1 MKTRRRALAAAVAAV
16 ALMWQGPVP
25 TAGAQT
31 EPGPTITV
39 TPATDLV
46 DGQVVEVTGTG
57 YAPLRSVWL
66 AQCPTGMTDLNQIVQ
81 YCGQMPAAV
90 PDAFGE
96 FSVSAAVMRQIPAR
110 DCSTSPGICS
120 IVVIDLSVLSVVAE
134 APIDI
139 TDGPTLSEYI
149 TLSRSRARDGDIVT
163 VTGEQ
168 FSPGVAVDVA
178 QCARNL
184 PVTAEW
190 CAIEPAT
197 AITDATGAFTVD
209 LTIER
214 AVTFGSGALRDC
226 VEACVVAAFTADG
239 EMATADLTI
248 AEAEIYVPPTNVS
261 ATVTPQGTVHIAAT
275 LSCSSRYGGS
285 PAGVTF
291 PVDIDATIT
300 QVVEDRTI
308 SVPFEVSTTC
318 GYWEDFSWE
327 ADVIGHGT
335 ERFKVGPASL
345 TVRANE
351 AIDPYPD
358 DDDLRY
364 VEVDLVRP
372 AS

>member
-168 FSPGVAVDVA
+168 FSPGIAVDVA